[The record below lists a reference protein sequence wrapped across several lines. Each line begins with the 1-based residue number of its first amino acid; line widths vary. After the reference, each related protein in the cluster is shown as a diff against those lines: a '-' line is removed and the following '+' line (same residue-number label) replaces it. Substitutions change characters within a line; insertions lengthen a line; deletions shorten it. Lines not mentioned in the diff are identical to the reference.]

1 MYCKLLLLK
10 NFSTA
15 STSTG
20 TRSALE
26 TKVVYNVT
34 RDYHG
39 PQNIEVMLLKNIL
52 ESGPTSPLI
61 YSGPY
66 LRTAQQKLQK
76 IIFKIAIE
84 SHFILLSSRLEI
96 KVKIEVKYGLEIED

>member
-1 MYCKLLLLK
+1 MHLK
-10 NFSTA
+10 
-15 STSTG
+15 
-20 TRSALE
+20 
-26 TKVVYNVT
+26 K
-34 RDYHG
+34 
-39 PQNIEVMLLKNIL
+39 IL

-84 SHFILLSSRLEI
+84 SKTTFPVSLCTIKPQYSPRFMAGK
-96 KVKIEVKYGLEIED
+96 KVKIETLFREYGFEVEWGLEIED